1 MFTWVP
7 RHMAAAVS
15 PTKHGVFGIT
25 LITCASFPAASCMV
39 ARETPAAMDTNSL
52 FEFTSLRT
60 SCSTVATYYGFVH
73 TNTMS
78 LLATT

>member
-1 MFTWVP
+1 
-7 RHMAAAVS
+7 MAAAVS

-25 LITCASFPAASCMV
+25 LITCASLPAASWIV
-39 ARETPAAMDTNSL
+39 AIGTPAAMDTNNL
-52 FEFTSLRT
+52 LEFTSFRT

-78 LLATT
+78 LLATTYG